1 MVWLAYFY
9 SISGADKKQTVRL
22 LTLVLVRLIICLMSN
37 FKSIRDLLG
46 VTQVALASGMGC
58 SQGNVSFYEKGQTI
72 PPDAAKRL
80 IDFAATLGHTIT
92 FNDVYGGDST
102 FDADPIGQNL
112 DTAMAE
118 TAKVGQIERK
128 EKVRRGHD
136 HAMRDV
142 LNAAGKGV

>member
-1 MVWLAYFY
+1 
-9 SISGADKKQTVRL
+9 
-22 LTLVLVRLIICLMSN
+22 MSN

-46 VTQVALASGMGC
+46 VTQAALASGMGC

-102 FDADPIGQNL
+102 FDADPIDPNL

-118 TAKVGQIERK
+118 AAKSGLIERRSL
-128 EKVRRGHD
+128 VRRSED
-136 HAMRDV
+136 RAMR
-142 LNAAGKGV
+142 AALGKTKQGA

>member
-1 MVWLAYFY
+1 
-9 SISGADKKQTVRL
+9 
-22 LTLVLVRLIICLMSN
+22 MSN

-92 FNDVYGGDST
+92 FNDVYGSDST
-102 FDADPIGQNL
+102 FDADPIDANL

-118 TAKVGQIERK
+118 TAKDGQIDRRTV
-128 EKVRRGHD
+128 VRRAHD
-136 HAMRDV
+136 HAIRDA
-142 LNAAGKGV
+142 LKGKGV